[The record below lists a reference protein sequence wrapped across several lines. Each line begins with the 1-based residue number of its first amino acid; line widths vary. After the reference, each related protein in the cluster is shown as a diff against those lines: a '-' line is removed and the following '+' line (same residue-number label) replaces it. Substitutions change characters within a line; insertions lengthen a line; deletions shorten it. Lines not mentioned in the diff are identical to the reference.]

1 MMKHWEYQ
9 PNYVIF
15 ICGIIGELIISFL
28 DYLVKIDLSFSP
40 FYLLPI
46 LFVTWLDKRR
56 SGFILSLIGSLGALV
71 ADMSVIS
78 NPLIPYWR
86 FLVQLG
92 FYILIVYL
100 LSYSKSEAH
109 KNQQLSRI
117 DQTTGVYNR
126 RFFLFLAQREI
137 NRLQRFNRPVTIMS
151 IEINSLQN
159 FNQNWGFHQGDK
171 LLHTVA
177 NTIIDNIRL
186 TDIVARLGDDQFVIL
201 FPESDYQAAQ
211 IPINRIREKLLTVLE
226 SSPESATFSMGA
238 VTFPHQILSVQ
249 QMIEQADSLLAT
261 AKKKGKNQLQHQLI
275 DELPTWS

>member
-1 MMKHWEYQ
+1 MMKYWEDQ
-9 PNYVIF
+9 PKYVIF
-15 ICGIIGELIISFL
+15 SCGIILELIISLL
-28 DYLVKIDLSFSP
+28 DYVVKIDLSFAP
-40 FYLLPI
+40 LYLLPI
-46 LFVTWLDKRR
+46 LCVTWLDKRR
-56 SGFILSLIGSLGALV
+56 SGLILSLIGSLGELM

-86 FLVQLG
+86 FLVQLA

-100 LSYSKSEAH
+100 VSYSKSESH
-109 KNQQLSRI
+109 KNLQLARI
-117 DQTTGVYNR
+117 DHITGVYNR

-159 FNQNWGFHQGDK
+159 FNQKWGFHQGDQ

-177 NTIIDNIRL
+177 DTIVDNIRL
-186 TDIVARLGDDQFVIL
+186 TDIVARLGDNEFVIL
-201 FPESDYQAAQ
+201 FPESDYQSAQ
-211 IPINRIREKLLTVLE
+211 IPINRIREKLLIVLDQ
-226 SSPESATFSMGA
+226 SAGAATFSMGA

-261 AKKKGKNQLQHQLI
+261 AQKKGKNQLQHQLI